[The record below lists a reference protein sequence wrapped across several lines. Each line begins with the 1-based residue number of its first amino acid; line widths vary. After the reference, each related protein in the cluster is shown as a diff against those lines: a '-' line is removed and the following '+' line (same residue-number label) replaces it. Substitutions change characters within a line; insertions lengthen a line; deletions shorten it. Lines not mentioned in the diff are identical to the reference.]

1 LLQQRLNSS
10 DALLLLSLVGICVG
24 VACALSMV
32 VLHWLLDLP
41 AHLLMGGN
49 SEGFEGLSLELRILF
64 PLVSCLLLIL
74 FMHYLPKKWHKVGV
88 PYVIERLNYHKGN
101 LPMMNAVVQF
111 ITAGIGLMGGLSI
124 GKEGPAVHVGAT
136 FGSRMALRLGLSQNH
151 VEVLVA
157 CGVAGAI
164 SAAFQTP
171 LAGVLFA
178 LEVIFLEYQIA
189 IVLPVI
195 LSAVFSMAVSHAL
208 LGPLTLFSFDR
219 ISVLV
224 LNPNTLFSLTL
235 LSLAVALLAGLFYR
249 TQQVLWRVNHWPL
262 AWRFSIVG
270 VLTAVCAA
278 FIPEVLGAGYD
289 SLEHL
294 IMGASLTNLLIIVLL
309 AKVLLTAISIGLG
322 IPGGMIGPTFV
333 MGGLTGIQVALWS
346 LSGEINLEMI
356 SLFALLGMAAMMST
370 SFQAPLTGL
379 IAIVE
384 MTHSPQIVLPAMLVI
399 ATSCVI
405 TRVAF
410 KQDSIFVER
419 LNSLGLHSKARIR
432 MSSSLEVKKPK
443 TKED

>member
-1 LLQQRLNSS
+1 MG
-10 DALLLLSLVGICVG
+10 VIC
-24 VACALSMV
+24 AISMV

-41 AHLLMGGN
+41 AHLFMAGDN
-49 SEGFEGLSLELRILF
+49 EGFEDLPLILRVLF
-64 PLVSCLLLIL
+64 PLVACLLLIL
-74 FMHYLPKKWHKVGV
+74 IMHYLPKKWQKVGV
-88 PYVIERLNYHKGN
+88 PYVIERLNYHKGD
-101 LPMMNAVVQF
+101 LPFMNAIVQF
-111 ITAGIGLMGGLSI
+111 VTAGIGLMGGLSI

-136 FGSRMALRLGLSQNH
+136 FGSRMAMRLGLSQKH

-157 CGVAGAI
+157 CGIAGAI

-189 IVLPVI
+189 IILPVM

-208 LGPLTLFSFDR
+208 LGPITLFSFDR
-219 ISVLV
+219 VGILA
-224 LNPNTLFSLTL
+224 LNSETMMGLAL
-235 LSLAVALLAGLFYR
+235 LSLSVSLLAGLFYR
-249 TQQVLWRVNHWPL
+249 TQQLLWRVSHWPL
-262 AWRFSIVG
+262 AWRFLLVG
-270 VLTAVCAA
+270 VATALCAA

-289 SLEHL
+289 SVERLL
-294 IMGASLTNLLIIVLL
+294 SGQLLTNVLLIVLL
-309 AKVLLTAISIGLG
+309 TKVLLTAFSIGLG

-333 MGGLTGIQVALWS
+333 IGGLIGIQVAFWS
-346 LSGEINLEMI
+346 FSGEFNLELI

-384 MTHSPQIVLPAMLVI
+384 MTHSPEIVLPAMLVI
-399 ATSCVI
+399 ASSCVI

-419 LNSLGLHSKARIR
+419 LTSMGLRSKARVRHEPDSDDKII
-432 MSSSLEVKKPK
+432 KK
-443 TKED
+443 

>member
-1 LLQQRLNSS
+1 
-10 DALLLLSLVGICVG
+10 
-24 VACALSMV
+24 MV
-32 VLHWLLDLP
+32 VLHWLLNLP
-41 AHLLMGGN
+41 VHVLMGGD
-49 SEGFEGLSLELRILF
+49 SEGFEDLPLLLRVLF
-64 PLVSCLLLIL
+64 PLTACLIL
-74 FMHYLPKKWHKVGV
+74 IFLMHYLPKKWQKVGV

-101 LPMMNAVVQF
+101 LPIMNAVVQF

-136 FGSRMALRLGLSQNH
+136 FGSRIALRLGLAQNH

-189 IVLPVI
+189 IILPVI
-195 LSAVFSMAVSHAL
+195 LSAVFSMAVSHWL
-208 LGPLTLFSFDR
+208 LGPITLFSFDR
-219 ISVLV
+219 VAVLV
-224 LNPNTLFSLTL
+224 LNSDTIFALAL
-235 LSLAVALLAGLFYR
+235 LSLAIALLAGVFYR
-249 TQQVLWRVNHWPL
+249 TQQMLWQVNSWPL
-262 AWRFSIVG
+262 AWRFLIVG
-270 VLTAVCAA
+270 ILTALCGA

-289 SLEHL
+289 SVEHL
-294 IMGASLTNLLIIVLL
+294 LSGEMLTNVLL
-309 AKVLLTAISIGLG
+309 LVLLVKVLLTACSIGLG

-333 MGGLTGIQVALWS
+333 MGGLTGIQIALWS
-346 LSGEINLEMI
+346 FSGQVDLELI

-384 MTHSPQIVLPAMLVI
+384 MTHSPEIVLPAMLVI
-399 ATSCVI
+399 ASSCVI

-432 MSSSLEVKKPK
+432 LSQNGDVKTPK
-443 TKED
+443 E

>member
-1 LLQQRLNSS
+1 M
-10 DALLLLSLVGICVG
+10 GIV
-24 VACALSMV
+24 CALSMV

-41 AHLLMGGN
+41 AHLFMAGDN
-49 SEGFEGLSLELRILF
+49 EGFEDLPLLMRILF
-64 PLVSCLLLIL
+64 PLLACFLLIL
-74 FMHYLPKKWHKVGV
+74 IMHYLPKKWQKVGV
-88 PYVIERLNYHKGN
+88 PYVIERLNYHKGD
-101 LPMMNAVVQF
+101 LPIMNAVVQF

-136 FGSRMALRLGLSQNH
+136 FGSRIAMRLGLSQSH

-157 CGVAGAI
+157 CGIAGAI

-189 IVLPVI
+189 IILPVI
-195 LSAVFSMAVSHAL
+195 LSAVFSMAVSHLL
-208 LGPLTLFSFDR
+208 LGPITLFSFDR
-219 ISVLV
+219 VAILV
-224 LNPNTLFSLTL
+224 LNFETLSALVMLSLT
-235 LSLAVALLAGLFYR
+235 VAILAGLFYR
-249 TQQVLWRVNHWPL
+249 TQQLLWRVNHWSL
-262 AWRFSIVG
+262 VWRFSIVG
-270 VLTAVCAA
+270 ILTALCAA

-289 SLEHL
+289 SLESLLSGAHL
-294 IMGASLTNLLIIVLL
+294 ANLLLIVLL
-309 AKVLLTAISIGLG
+309 VKVLLTASSIGLG

-333 MGGLTGIQVALWS
+333 IGGLTGVQIAFWAF
-346 LSGEINLEMI
+346 SGELNLELI
-356 SLFALLGMAAMMST
+356 SLFALLGMAAMMAT
-370 SFQAPLTGL
+370 CFQAPLTGL

-405 TRVAF
+405 TRVVF

-432 MSSSLEVKKPK
+432 LNHDGEVEKRK
-443 TKED
+443 

>member
-1 LLQQRLNSS
+1 M
-10 DALLLLSLVGICVG
+10 GI
-24 VACALSMV
+24 ACALSMV

-41 AHLLMGGN
+41 AHLFMEGN
-49 SEGFEGLSLELRILF
+49 NDGFEGLSLELRMLF
-64 PLVSCLLLIL
+64 PLTSCVLLIL
-74 FMHYLPKKWHKVGV
+74 LMHYLPKKWHKVGV
-88 PYVIERLNYHKGN
+88 PFVIERLNYHRGN
-101 LPMMNAVVQF
+101 LPVMNAVVQF
-111 ITAGIGLMGGLSI
+111 ISAGIGLMGGLSI

-136 FGSRMALRLGLSQNH
+136 FGSRIALRLGLSRNH

-189 IVLPVI
+189 IILPVI

-219 ISVLV
+219 ISLLT
-224 LNPNTLFSLTL
+224 LNPTTLFALTL
-235 LSLAVALLAGLFYR
+235 LSITVALLAGLFYR
-249 TQQVLWRVNHWPL
+249 TQQVLWRVNHWPM
-262 AWRFSIVG
+262 AWRFLIVG
-270 VLTAVCAA
+270 VLTALCAA

-294 IMGASLTNLLIIVLL
+294 IKGSTLTNVLILVLL
-309 AKVLLTAISIGLG
+309 TKVLLTACSIGLG

-333 MGGLTGIQVALWS
+333 MGGLIGVQVALWS
-346 LSGEINLEMI
+346 FPIEIQAEMVP
-356 SLFALLGMAAMMST
+356 LFALLGMAAMMST

-419 LNSLGLHSKARIR
+419 LNSLGLHAKARIR
-432 MSSSLEVKKPK
+432 VSPTSKV
-443 TKED
+443 TKRK

>member
-1 LLQQRLNSS
+1 MLQQRLNSS
-10 DALLLLSLVGICVG
+10 DALLLLSLVGVFVG
-24 VACALSMV
+24 IACALSMV
-32 VLHWLLDLP
+32 LLHWLLDLP
-41 AHLLMGGN
+41 AHIFMEGN
-49 SEGFEGLSLELRILF
+49 NEGFEDLPLLLRILF
-64 PLVSCLLLIL
+64 PLIACFLLIFVL
-74 FMHYLPKKWHKVGV
+74 HYLPKKWQKVGV

-136 FGSRMALRLGLSQNH
+136 FGSRMAMRLGLSQNH

-157 CGVAGAI
+157 CGIAGAI

-189 IVLPVI
+189 IILPVI
-195 LSAVFSMAVSHAL
+195 LSAVFSMAVSHVL
-208 LGPLTLFSFDR
+208 LGPITLFSFDR
-219 ISVLV
+219 IAVLV
-224 LNPNTLFSLTL
+224 LNSETIIALLL
-235 LSLAVALLAGLFYR
+235 LSLTIALLAGVFYR
-249 TQQVLWRVNHWPL
+249 TQQALWRINHWPI
-262 AWRFSIVG
+262 AWRFLLVG
-270 VLTAVCAA
+270 IATALCAA

-289 SLEHL
+289 SVERLL
-294 IMGASLTNLLIIVLL
+294 AGNLLTNVLLVVLL
-309 AKVLLTAISIGLG
+309 AKVLLTAFSIGLG

-333 MGGLTGIQVALWS
+333 MGGLTGIQVALWAF
-346 LSGEINLEMI
+346 SGEVDLELI
-356 SLFALLGMAAMMST
+356 SLFALLGMAAMMAT

-384 MTHSPQIVLPAMLVI
+384 MTHSPEIVLPAMLVI

-419 LNSLGLHSKARIR
+419 LTSLGLHSKARIR
-432 MSSSLEVKKPK
+432 VDQHGEVKTPK
-443 TKED
+443 E